1 MDWLVIVIAGFVGF
15 FWIGGLNQPHTG
27 AKLASWTMV
36 LSSVV
41 SIGEASL
48 WPLVVGWL
56 ITWVLKLIFGDPSS

>member
-1 MDWLVIVIAGFVGF
+1 MDWLVYLIAVLVGL
-15 FWIGGLNQPHTG
+15 FWIGGLDQPHTG

-41 SIGEASL
+41 SIGEGSL

-56 ITWVLKLIFGDPSS
+56 ITWGLKLTFGDPSA